1 MDSKAER
8 LVRDWYYRYDVSLG
22 RMQEA
27 EPEEYDV
34 FIVWKCKTIQ
44 NWKYIISTT
53 RRDSRIFELT
63 YNGDR
68 GEWYVDVY
76 KKEDKVIVPQMR

>member
-1 MDSKAER
+1 MDGKAER
-8 LVRDWYYRYDVSLG
+8 LVRDLYYKYDVSLG
-22 RMQEA
+22 RMQ
-27 EPEEYDV
+27 EEYDV

-53 RRDSRIFELT
+53 RQDSRIFELT

-76 KKEDKVIVPQMR
+76 RKEDKVIVPQMR

>member
-8 LVRDWYYRYDVSLG
+8 LVRDWYYKYDASQG
-22 RMQEA
+22 RTQ
-27 EPEEYDV
+27 EEYDV

-44 NWKYIISTT
+44 NWKYIVSTT
-53 RRDSRIFELT
+53 RQDSRIFELT